1 MENQTH
7 QELLSRIKGVLI
19 GGAYGDA
26 MGMPTE
32 FWTHDHIKLRFP
44 NGVEQLLPSQPDD
57 FFGRTMSAG
66 KITDDTINTI
76 MIANMIIDSH
86 GIINTGSYINQLI
99 RWKNESKEAAL
110 VCGPSTLKALESIE
124 NGMSVEETGKLG
136 TTNGA
141 AMKISPIGILSD
153 YRDLDSLI
161 NNVHT
166 ICKPTHN
173 TSIAI
178 QGASIIAGII
188 SYAVSGGND
197 LNYMW
202 DLAKEIANKAIHY
215 GFQIPSASII
225 ERMKLVKQLI
235 KNCTIH
241 EAIKNLYNIAGTGV
255 ETIETIPAVLAIVE
269 LSQGD
274 PIISAKIC
282 ASLGGD
288 TDTIGAISTAICGGM
303 NPNFEDSLI
312 QELEHT
318 NTINFD
324 KLSRNLYDF
333 SPFRNF
339 FKSVNKY
346 MD

>member
-1 MENQTH
+1 MENIKY
-7 QELLSRIKGVLI
+7 QEVILRIKGVLI

-32 FWTHDHIKLRFP
+32 FWTHDHIKSRFP
-44 NGVEQLLPSQPDD
+44 NGVEHLLPSQPDD

-76 MIANMIIDSH
+76 MIVNMIIDNH
-86 GIINTGSYINQLI
+86 GIINTESYINQLI

-124 NGMSVEETGKLG
+124 KGVSVEETGKLG
-136 TTNGA
+136 TTNGS
-141 AMKISPIGILSD
+141 AMKISPIGIISD
-153 YRDLDSLI
+153 FHDLDSLI
-161 NNVHT
+161 NNVSM

-178 QGASIIAGII
+178 QGASIVAGIV
-188 SYAVSGGND
+188 SYAVFGGSD
-197 LNYMW
+197 LDRMW
-202 DLAKEIANKAIHY
+202 GLAEEIAKKSMNS

-225 ERMKLVKQLI
+225 ERMKLVRQII
-235 KNCTIH
+235 KDCSM
-241 EAIKNLYNIAGTGV
+241 EESIKNLYEIAGTGV

-274 PIISAKIC
+274 PMISAKIS

-303 NPNFEDSLI
+303 NPDFDNSLVYK
-312 QELEHT
+312 LENT
-318 NTINFD
+318 NDINFD
-324 KLSRNLYDF
+324 ELSRKLF
-333 SPFRNF
+333 ELSPLH
-339 FKSVNKY
+339 ST
-346 MD
+346 

>member
-1 MENQTH
+1 MDYQK
-7 QELLSRIKGVLI
+7 QQDLLLRIKGVFI

-32 FWTHDHIKLRFP
+32 FWTYEHIKRKFP
-44 NGVEQLLPSQPDD
+44 NGIEHFIPSQPDD
-57 FFGRTMSAG
+57 FFGRNMAAG
-66 KITDDTINTI
+66 SITDDTINTI
-76 MIANMIIDSH
+76 MIANMIIEHH
-86 GIINTGSYINQLI
+86 GIIHTESYIKQLI
-99 RWKNESKEAAL
+99 KWKRESKEAAL
-110 VCGPSTLKALESIE
+110 VCGPSTLKALDSIE
-124 NGMSVEETGKLG
+124 KGISVEETGKLG

-141 AMKISPIGILSD
+141 AMKISPIGIISD

-161 NNVHT
+161 SNVHT

-188 SYAVSGGND
+188 SYAVSGGDD

-202 DLAKEIANKAIHY
+202 ELAEEIANKAMHC

-225 ERMKLVKQLI
+225 ERMKLVKCLI
-235 KNCTIH
+235 RNCTIQ
-241 EAIKNLYNIAGTGV
+241 EATKNLYDIAGTGV

-269 LSQGD
+269 LSQSD
-274 PIISAKIC
+274 PNVSAKIC

-288 TDTIGAISTAICGGM
+288 TDTIGAISTAICGAM
-303 NPNFEDSLI
+303 KPNFEDSII
-312 QELEHT
+312 QSLENT
-318 NTINFD
+318 NTINFEE
-324 KLSRNLYDF
+324 LSRKLYNY

-339 FKSVNKY
+339 T
-346 MD
+346 

>member
-1 MENQTH
+1 MENEMY
-7 QELLSRIKGVLI
+7 QELLSRIKGVLV

-32 FWTHDHIKLRFP
+32 FWTHEHIKLRFP
-44 NGVEQLLPSQPDD
+44 NGIENLLSSQPDD

-66 KITDDTINTI
+66 KITDDTINTM
-76 MIANMIIDSH
+76 MIADMIIDNH
-86 GIINTGSYINQLI
+86 GIINTESYINQLI

-110 VCGPSTLKALESIE
+110 VCGPSTMKALESIE
-124 NGMSVEETGKLG
+124 KGMSVEETGKLG

-141 AMKISPIGILSD
+141 AMKISPIGIISD
-153 YRDLDSLI
+153 FHDLDSLI
-161 NNVHT
+161 NNVHM

-197 LNYMW
+197 LEYMW
-202 DLAKEIANKAIHY
+202 DLAREIAKKAKNY

-225 ERMKLVKQLI
+225 ERMKLVKQII
-235 KNCTIH
+235 KDCTIN
-241 EAIKNLYNIAGTGV
+241 EAIKNLYEIAGTGV
-255 ETIETIPAVLAIVE
+255 ETIETIPSVLAIVE
-269 LSQGD
+269 LSQGN
-274 PIISAKIC
+274 PMISAKIC

-303 NPNFEDSLI
+303 NPNFDDSLI
-312 QELEHT
+312 NKLENT
-318 NTINFD
+318 NEINFD
-324 KLSRNLYDF
+324 ELSRKLYHL
-333 SPFRNF
+333 SPFR
-339 FKSVNKY
+339 KSY
-346 MD
+346 

>member
-1 MENQTH
+1 MESNTQ
-7 QELLSRIKGVLI
+7 QELLLRIKGVLI

-32 FWTHDHIKLRFP
+32 FWTHDHIKRRFP
-44 NGVEQLLPSQPDD
+44 NGVENLLSSQPDD

-76 MIANMIIDSH
+76 MITNMIVDNH
-86 GIINTGSYINQLI
+86 GIINTESYIEQLI
-99 RWKNESKEAAL
+99 KWKNESKEAAL

-124 NGMSVEETGKLG
+124 KGMSVEETGKLG

-141 AMKISPIGILSD
+141 AMKISPIGIISD
-153 YRDLDSLI
+153 FHDLDSLI
-161 NNVHT
+161 SNVHM

-178 QGASIIAGII
+178 QGAAIVAGII

-197 LNYMW
+197 LEYMW
-202 DLAKEIANKAIHY
+202 DLAKEIANNSMHY
-215 GFQIPSASII
+215 GFQIPSASIV
-225 ERMKLVKQLI
+225 ERMKLVKKII
-235 KNCTIH
+235 KDCTIA
-241 EAIKNLYNIAGTGV
+241 EATKNLYEIAGTGV

-269 LSQGD
+269 LSHGN
-274 PIISAKIC
+274 PMLSAKIC

-303 NPNFEDSLI
+303 HPNFEDSLVT
-312 QELEHT
+312 ELENT
-318 NTINFD
+318 NEIDFD
-324 KLSRNLYDF
+324 ELSRKLYQL
-333 SPFRNF
+333 SPFR
-339 FKSVNKY
+339 
-346 MD
+346 